1 MKKPHYTDEYFK
13 KRLTEEQ
20 YKILRAHETE
30 PAFSGEYLNFDA
42 SGRYNCAGC
51 GQPVFESTT
60 KFHSGSGWPS
70 FYDVFQAGN
79 IGFRKDTALGI
90 ERVEAFCNHCG
101 SHLGHVFDDGPKP
114 TGKRYCVNS
123 LALKFEPRKTKI

>member
-1 MKKPHYTDEYFK
+1 MKRDDEWRQK
-13 KRLTEEQ
+13 LTPEQ
-20 YKILRAHETE
+20 YRVLREKGTE
-30 PAFSGEYLNFDA
+30 APFSGEYDSVFDPGTYSCAACGSELFDSQTKFDA
-42 SGRYNCAGC
+42 HC
-51 GQPVFESTT
+51 
-60 KFHSGSGWPS
+60 GWPS